1 MSIYLSV
8 KVVLQFVNSVHLSP
22 KKNETILKVSAI
34 LSNIGDPIL
43 FDTERSIYIHSGFR
57 LGSNWGQVSNLP

>member
-1 MSIYLSV
+1 MSRWAGPGTS
-8 KVVLQFVNSVHLSP
+8 
-22 KKNETILKVSAI
+22 KNETFPKVSTIKSAI
-34 LSNIGDPIL
+34 LSNNGDDTIL